1 MAHCRP
7 GGRAEVVSGPG
18 AVNILVTWTQPSS
31 SGTIRLS
38 SPNGLTTL
46 NVTVAPT
53 FLSGTITAGQNQ
65 NINYYLTPA
74 TINCSAAS
82 GGTCFAPNFVYQ
94 WQQSPDNINYINVD
108 GATSQNLSFSTGAT
122 QTTYYKRFV
131 TETTTNQT
139 GYSNVASV
147 ILNPPNPILPVVG
160 GSVTPSS
167 QFINYNTNTASL
179 SSTGVTGGTYTYTF
193 QWQGYLA
200 AVAVGRGRSLLR
212 THHRRLCRIREQ
224 FGIPI
229 GKFEGIE
236 EPLARIAG
244 TAYLIDAARRLTC
257 AALNQGIHPAVISG
271 IMKLHA
277 TERMRTAVD
286 DAMDVHG
293 GKASSTGRRT
303 IWVRS
308 IARCRSDH
316 RGRRQHH
323 DPQPDRVR
331 AGPIRAHPYLLE
343 EMNALGDPTDRGSTL
358 RQGVLETCRPQ
369 LQDPVPRVGPSWTG
383 GMFAPAPADAGDA
396 TRSIASSRATRR
408 PSRFAPT
415 WRF

>member
-1 MAHCRP
+1 MKKDIYHHKFFKEGFLLNTITLLTILQSYSQNTISGPTCVKAGVQYSYLLSAYYSDP
-7 GGRAEVVSGPG
+7 NTTFNYFLTGGGGTLSTGGTSGSHLGPG

-193 QWQGYLA
+193 QWQGSA
-200 AVAVGRGRSLLR
+200 
-212 THHRRLCRIREQ
+212 
-224 FGIPI
+224 
-229 GKFEGIE
+229 
-236 EPLARIAG
+236 
-244 TAYLIDAARRLTC
+244 
-257 AALNQGIHPAVISG
+257 
-271 IMKLHA
+271 
-277 TERMRTAVD
+277 
-286 DAMDVHG
+286 
-293 GKASSTGRRT
+293 
-303 IWVRS
+303 
-308 IARCRSDH
+308 
-316 RGRRQHH
+316 
-323 DPQPDRVR
+323 
-331 AGPIRAHPYLLE
+331 
-343 EMNALGDPTDRGSTL
+343 
-358 RQGVLETCRPQ
+358 
-369 LQDPVPRVGPSWTG
+369 
-383 GMFAPAPADAGDA
+383 
-396 TRSIASSRATRR
+396 
-408 PSRFAPT
+408 
-415 WRF
+415 